1 MKTYAYSMAPKF
13 TILRLP
19 LVAKHGKSFGHQ
31 LQKYLAWSRVKNP
44 PPRLGQ
50 KKPLDPWPRS
60 AQLKSRTMPGNV
72 DRWNYVNDWA
82 KHSHRRMKSKESA
95 TNRHKERIA
104 GWQLFESCS
113 HTWKEHMKYSTLEN
127 KSKIKAFRAYGPETM
142 DQTLGLGQD
151 LVQSLGH
158 WGKWANAVNAL
169 QPSRRL
175 GEHSL
180 ILRAAEV
187 QSQRLGK
194 QLPVTALLPLQT
206 VRAQMVG
213 LVTSGQC

>member
-1 MKTYAYSMAPKF
+1 
-13 TILRLP
+13 
-19 LVAKHGKSFGHQ
+19 
-31 LQKYLAWSRVKNP
+31 
-44 PPRLGQ
+44 
-50 KKPLDPWPRS
+50 
-60 AQLKSRTMPGNV
+60 
-72 DRWNYVNDWA
+72 
-82 KHSHRRMKSKESA
+82 MKSKESA

-180 ILRAAEV
+180 ILREAEV

>member
-1 MKTYAYSMAPKF
+1 
-13 TILRLP
+13 
-19 LVAKHGKSFGHQ
+19 
-31 LQKYLAWSRVKNP
+31 
-44 PPRLGQ
+44 
-50 KKPLDPWPRS
+50 
-60 AQLKSRTMPGNV
+60 
-72 DRWNYVNDWA
+72 
-82 KHSHRRMKSKESA
+82 
-95 TNRHKERIA
+95 
-104 GWQLFESCS
+104 
-113 HTWKEHMKYSTLEN
+113 MKYSTCQD
-127 KSKIKAFRAYGPETM
+127 KSRIKAFRAYGPETM

-180 ILRAAEV
+180 ILREAEV

-213 LVTSGQC
+213 LVGNVKDLLEHEPPIFGWFLQPM